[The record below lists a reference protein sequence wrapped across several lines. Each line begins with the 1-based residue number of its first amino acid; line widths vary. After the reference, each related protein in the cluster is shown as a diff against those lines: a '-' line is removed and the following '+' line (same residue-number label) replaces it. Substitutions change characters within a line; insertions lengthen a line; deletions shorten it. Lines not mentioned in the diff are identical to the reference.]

1 MVWNGERRT
10 RRNEGGIIYISV
22 LAVVGEDACIR
33 AERSGL
39 VQLISW
45 FMTSRQ
51 ARKIDSRQKSCVLID
66 FTSHR
71 IFPNLAIF
79 FFSFSKKGT
88 KSFEQ
93 IFHPTKRK
101 LEYSE
106 KQSENEKFKL
116 SSRYWCTNLEE
127 SRLKYHTFSMN
138 FEFLN
143 ILVRFLSLESN
154 KVTIFHPVR
163 LKMHIKIARNY
174 KKVIRKTTIDW
185 TNLRKIAKVK
195 NPSRRGT
202 REKSTRL
209 VENCFHPIKIRAC
222 ARAKHD
228 KLSTMQIST
237 VHNKS
242 RNGPLHR
249 RPLVLSVSS

>member
-51 ARKIDSRQKSCVLID
+51 ARKIDSRQKSW
-66 FTSHR
+66 
-71 IFPNLAIF
+71 
-79 FFSFSKKGT
+79 T

>member
-1 MVWNGERRT
+1 
-10 RRNEGGIIYISV
+10 
-22 LAVVGEDACIR
+22 
-33 AERSGL
+33 
-39 VQLISW
+39 
-45 FMTSRQ
+45 MTSRQ

-66 FTSHR
+66 FTSDR
-71 IFPNLAIF
+71 IFPDLAIF

-88 KSFEQ
+88 KQFRADFPSHKEKIRIFSETIRKQKVQ
-93 IFHPTKRK
+93 IVVSTFRGIT
-101 LEYSE
+101 
-106 KQSENEKFKL
+106 
-116 SSRYWCTNLEE
+116 
-127 SRLKYHTFSMN
+127 LKYHTFSMN

-143 ILVRFLSLESN
+143 IFVRLFLESN
-154 KVTIFHPVR
+154 KITIFHPAR
-163 LKMHIKIARNY
+163 LKIHLKIARNY

>member
-1 MVWNGERRT
+1 M
-10 RRNEGGIIYISV
+10 
-22 LAVVGEDACIR
+22 
-33 AERSGL
+33 
-39 VQLISW
+39 
-45 FMTSRQ
+45 
-51 ARKIDSRQKSCVLID
+51 
-66 FTSHR
+66 
-71 IFPNLAIF
+71 
-79 FFSFSKKGT
+79 
-88 KSFEQ
+88 
-93 IFHPTKRK
+93 
-101 LEYSE
+101 
-106 KQSENEKFKL
+106 
-116 SSRYWCTNLEE
+116 
-127 SRLKYHTFSMN
+127 KYHTFSMN

-143 ILVRFLSLESN
+143 ILVRLFLESN
-154 KVTIFHPVR
+154 KRTIFHPAR

>member
-66 FTSHR
+66 FTFDR
-71 IFPNLAIF
+71 IFPDLAIF

-88 KSFEQ
+88 KQFRADFPSHKEKIRIFSETIRKQKVQ
-93 IFHPTKRK
+93 IVVSTFRGIT
-101 LEYSE
+101 
-106 KQSENEKFKL
+106 
-116 SSRYWCTNLEE
+116 
-127 SRLKYHTFSMN
+127 LKYHTFSMN

-143 ILVRFLSLESN
+143 IFVRLFLESN
-154 KVTIFHPVR
+154 KITIFHPAR
-163 LKMHIKIARNY
+163 LKIHLKIARNY
-174 KKVIRKTTIDW
+174 KKVIRKTTIESEENW
-185 TNLRKIAKVK
+185 TQK
-195 NPSRRGT
+195 N
-202 REKSTRL
+202 EKSKQKR
-209 VENCFHPIKIRAC
+209 N
-222 ARAKHD
+222 ARKVDEVGGELLPSH
-228 KLSTMQIST
+228 
-237 VHNKS
+237 
-242 RNGPLHR
+242 
-249 RPLVLSVSS
+249 